1 MKKSILCVTALVET
15 SPQALPLGAAC
26 ICSSINH
33 SPETRDLFS
42 AKLFDFS
49 LEDKYD
55 LEEISDEIC
64 SDKALYAV
72 SFSIYVWNRNV
83 LENLCSLIKVKRPDV
98 FSIAGGPEVT
108 ANPFSFRNFD
118 WLCSGEGEYSVV
130 HLLDDLEKKLEPE
143 IQGVYRNGND
153 PVGTEA
159 VRSMPCPVE
168 NLPSPYLDG
177 TLDVKKY
184 GGALWE
190 LARGCPFKCSY
201 CYESKGE
208 KRIKYFPMERL
219 EKELDYFARN
229 KVLQVFVLDPTYNA
243 SKQRALEML
252 KLIKRKTPD
261 TFYYFEARA
270 EFIDRQLAK
279 AFSEIPCSLQFGLQS
294 ADEEVLKKV
303 NRTFNKK
310 TFQKN
315 IGLLNETG
323 AIFGFD
329 LIYGL
334 PGDTFKGFKAS
345 IDFALSLYPNN
356 LELFCLAV
364 LPGTD
369 LAEQAQ
375 ELGLTWQHEAP
386 YLVTDSTSF
395 HSEGIERARS
405 LSRCINWF
413 YNDGRAVPWFMN
425 LIHPLKE
432 KPSEF
437 FTGFEKYCWQN
448 DIDCGS
454 SDFNFITKTQIEF
467 LSSRYVEKHLDK
479 MIPAA
484 RDIISMNNAL
494 SLVTADGKE
503 TILELSYHPDDLM
516 SEYGTDVFFFA
527 QNAGRY
533 RNCTRVFAGKNGPD
547 WQVLKK

>member
-15 SPQALPLGAAC
+15 SPQALPLGASC
-26 ICSSINH
+26 ICSSINS
-33 SPETRDLFS
+33 SPETKDDFKGR
-42 AKLFDFS
+42 LFDFS
-49 LEDKYD
+49 LEGGCD
-55 LEEISDEIC
+55 LKKVALDLCSEKNLFAIC
-64 SDKALYAV
+64 
-72 SFSIYVWNRNV
+72 FSVYVWNRKI
-83 LENLCSLIKVKRPDV
+83 LEELCAMVKEKCPHV
-98 FSIAGGPEVT
+98 IAIAGGPEVT
-108 ANPFSFRNFD
+108 ANPFNFENFD
-118 WLCSGEGEYSVV
+118 YLIAGEGELSVV
-130 HLLDDLEKKLEPE
+130 QLLRDLALNKDIG
-143 IQGVYRNGND
+143 IQGVFKKGQGQATG
-153 PVGTEA
+153 PLL
-159 VRSMPCPVE
+159 RSVPCPVE
-168 NLPSPYLDG
+168 NLSSPYLDG

-201 CYESKGE
+201 CYESRGE
-208 KRIKYFPMERL
+208 KKIKYFPIERL
-219 EKELDYFARN
+219 SKELDYFARN
-229 KVLQVFVLDPTYNA
+229 NVAQVFVLDPTYNA
-243 SKQRALEML
+243 GKQRALEML
-252 KLIKRKTPD
+252 RLIKKKTPD

-279 AFSEIPCSLQFGLQS
+279 AFAEIPCSLQFGLQS

-310 TFQKN
+310 VFQKN

-334 PGDTFKGFKAS
+334 PGDTFKGFKKS

-364 LPGTD
+364 LPGTE
-369 LAEQAQ
+369 LADRALN
-375 ELGLTWQHEAP
+375 LGLTWQKSPP

-395 HSEGIERARS
+395 HTEGLERAAS
-405 LSRCINWF
+405 LSKCINWF

-437 FTGFEKYCWQN
+437 FTNFEKYCWQN
-448 DIDCGS
+448 DIECNG
-454 SDFNFITKTQIEF
+454 SDFAEITKVQVEYIA
-467 LSSRYVEKHLDK
+467 RCYKEKHLDALTN
-479 MIPAA
+479 AA
-484 RDIISMNNAL
+484 RDLITLNNAL
-494 SLVTADGKE
+494 SLVTAEGKE
-503 TILELSYHPDDLM
+503 SLVELSYHPDDLM
-516 SEYGTDVFFFA
+516 SEYGSDIFFFA

-533 RNCTRVFAGKNGPD
+533 KNRTRVFAGRNGPD